1 MKNLDFKNIDFK
13 KFNFNKIG
21 TNYSNVFEKIKKDKP
36 FQKKLAALI
45 VAILVMF
52 FGTNLINSY
61 QQSTIKEASSKQSEY
76 QEIEKFL
83 TTYNNDAE
91 DYKEKISQ
99 VNGQIIEFK
108 DIDKASILI
117 SELATNNNLIIASN
131 NKKEKTVNIGNN
143 IFAQEVEM
151 TVTGEYGNILNFL
164 NKLENGSFFIS
175 IKSLSI
181 DTGKNT
187 TNNNIT
193 AKISYQIFFV
203 KA

>member
-1 MKNLDFKNIDFK
+1 MKKFDFKNIDLK
-13 KFNFNKIG
+13 NLNFSKLG
-21 TNYSNVFEKIKKDKP
+21 TNYSSVLDKIKNDKP
-36 FQKKLAALI
+36 FQKKLAVFT
-45 VAILVMF
+45 VAIIVMF

-83 TTYNNDAE
+83 TTYNNNAE
-91 DYKEKISQ
+91 DYKEKIAQ

-108 DIDKASILI
+108 DIDKAGILI

-131 NKKEKTVNIGNN
+131 NKKEKTANIGNN
-143 IFAQEVEM
+143 IFAQEVDM
-151 TVTGEYGNILNFL
+151 NVTGEYGNILNFI

-175 IKSLSI
+175 INSLAI
-181 DTGKNT
+181 DAGKDA